1 MKKGGHW
8 NFWRNRSDLFTMKV
22 ENDIRGVIGVDI
34 SSILVSLVIVSNI
47 VFAIFIIFKE
57 RRDVGSTWA
66 WLLVLFFMPVLGF
79 ILYILLGMQSLKRER
94 LFQWEDLDK
103 VGIGNVYKKQLEQI
117 ESQRFEFRN
126 EAEKKHQDLIYM
138 LLKNNYAVLTENNA
152 VEIITDGREKFNK
165 LFADIA
171 NARSYVH
178 VQYYII
184 QNDKLGNQLIEL
196 LTEKAK
202 EGVTV
207 RVLYDD
213 LGSRRLTRSFFKK
226 YRKAGGQ
233 AEAFFP
239 SKLRFINL
247 RMNYRNHR
255 KLIVVDGEIAYI
267 GGFNVGDEYV
277 GLHKKFG
284 YWRDTHLRIEGPAVY
299 LIQTRFI
306 LDWNQ
311 ASRDYKIAYD
321 PDLFPRFAPKGEI
334 GVQIVTSGPVSM
346 YEHIKNGFL
355 KMIASA
361 KESIYIQTP
370 YFIPDASLMEAL
382 RIALLTRVQVN
393 IMIPDKSDHPF
404 IRWAS
409 LSHIGELLKSGA
421 NVYLYHKGFIHA
433 KSIVIDEEIA
443 SVGSANMDVRSFKL
457 NFEANAFLYD
467 ERLAKQLNDT
477 FREDMKVS
485 SLLTY
490 EQYLQRPLGIR
501 FKESISRLLSPIL

>member
-1 MKKGGHW
+1 M
-8 NFWRNRSDLFTMKV
+8 NIT
-22 ENDIRGVIGVDI
+22 
-34 SSILVSLVIVSNI
+34 SIFISLVMVSNI
-47 VFAIFIIFKE
+47 IFALIIIFKE
-57 RRDVGSTWA
+57 RRAVGSTWA

-103 VGIGNVYKKQLEQI
+103 VGIGEVYNNQLAQI
-117 ESQRFEFRN
+117 ESQRFVFRN
-126 EAEKKHQDLIYM
+126 EAEEKHKDLIYM
-138 LLKNNYAVLTENNA
+138 LLKNNYAILTENNA
-152 VEIITDGREKFNK
+152 VEIITDGIQKFEK
-165 LFADIA
+165 LFEDIK
-171 NARSYVH
+171 NARSYIH

-184 QNDKLGNQLIEL
+184 QNDQLGNRLINL
-196 LTEKAK
+196 LTQKAN
-202 EGVTV
+202 EGVVV

-213 LGSRRLTRSFFKK
+213 LGSRGIGRSFFKK
-226 YRKAGGQ
+226 FREAGGQ

-239 SKLRFINL
+239 SKLRYINL

-255 KLIVVDGEIAYI
+255 KFVVIDGEIGYI

-311 ASRDYKIAYD
+311 ASYEHKIAYD
-321 PDLFPRFAPKGEI
+321 PDLFPPFEAKGEI
-334 GVQIVTSGPVSM
+334 GVQIVTSGPVSQ

-355 KMIASA
+355 KMISAA
-361 KESIYIQTP
+361 KESIFIQTP
-370 YFIPDASLMEAL
+370 YFIPDASLMDAL
-382 RIALLTRVQVN
+382 RIALLTGVEVN

-409 LSHIGELLKSGA
+409 LAHIGELLKSGA
-421 NVYLYHKGFIHA
+421 KVYLYHKGFIHA
-433 KSIVIDEEIA
+433 KSIVIDEQIA
-443 SVGSANMDVRSFKL
+443 SVGTANMDVRSFKL

-467 ERLAKQLNDT
+467 DRLAKQLNDT

-490 EQYLQRPLGIR
+490 EKYLDRPIR
-501 FKESISRLLSPIL
+501 VQVKESISRLLSPIL

>member
-1 MKKGGHW
+1 MRFGYNESG
-8 NFWRNRSDLFTMKV
+8 
-22 ENDIRGVIGVDI
+22 IRFAGVIGMDI
-34 SSILVSLVIVSNI
+34 PSILISLVMISNLI
-47 VFAIFIIFKE
+47 FAIIMIFKE
-57 RRDVGSTWA
+57 RRDVGATWA
-66 WLLVLFFMPVLGF
+66 WLLVLFFVPVLGF
-79 ILYILLGMQSLKRER
+79 ILYILLGMQSLKREQ

-103 VGIGNVYKKQLEQI
+103 VGIGEVYNNQLAQLESGQF
-117 ESQRFEFRN
+117 QFRN

-138 LLKNNYAVLTENNA
+138 LLKNNYAILTENNA
-152 VEIITDGREKFNK
+152 VEIITDGREKFDK

-171 NARSYVH
+171 NARSYIH
-178 VQYYII
+178 IQYYII
-184 QNDKLGNQLIEL
+184 QNDSLGNRLIQA

-226 YRKAGGQ
+226 FREAGGQ

-255 KLIVVDGEIAYI
+255 KLIVIDGEIAYI

-311 ASRDYKIAYD
+311 ASAEHKIAYD
-321 PDLFPRFAPKGEI
+321 PDLFPPFAAKGEI
-334 GVQIVTSGPVSM
+334 GVQIVTSGPVSQ
-346 YEHIKNGFL
+346 YPHIKNGFL

-361 KESIYIQTP
+361 QKSIYIQTP
-370 YFIPDASLMEAL
+370 YFIPDTSLMDAL
-382 RIALLTRVQVN
+382 TIALLTGVEVN

-409 LSHIGELLKSGA
+409 LAHIGELLKCGA
-421 NVYLYHKGFIHA
+421 NVYLYNKGFIHA

-443 SVGSANMDVRSFKL
+443 SVGTANMDVRSFKL

-485 SLLTY
+485 TLLTY
-490 EQYLQRPLGIR
+490 EEYLQRPLNVR

>member
-1 MKKGGHW
+1 M
-8 NFWRNRSDLFTMKV
+8 
-22 ENDIRGVIGVDI
+22 DIP
-34 SSILVSLVIVSNI
+34 SILISLVMISNLI
-47 VFAIFIIFKE
+47 FAIIMIFKE
-57 RRDVGSTWA
+57 RRDVGATWA
-66 WLLVLFFMPVLGF
+66 WLLVLFFVPVLGF
-79 ILYILLGMQSLKRER
+79 ILYILLGMQSLKREQ

-103 VGIGNVYKKQLEQI
+103 VGIGEVYNNQLAQLESGQF
-117 ESQRFEFRN
+117 QFRN

-138 LLKNNYAVLTENNA
+138 LLKNNYAILTENNA
-152 VEIITDGREKFNK
+152 VEIITDGREKFDK

-171 NARSYVH
+171 NARSYIH
-178 VQYYII
+178 IQYYII
-184 QNDKLGNQLIEL
+184 QNDSLGNRLIQA

-226 YRKAGGQ
+226 FREAGGQ

-255 KLIVVDGEIAYI
+255 KLIVIDGEIAYI

-311 ASRDYKIAYD
+311 ASAEHKIAYD
-321 PDLFPRFAPKGEI
+321 PDLFPPFAAKGEI
-334 GVQIVTSGPVSM
+334 GVQIVTSGPVSQ
-346 YEHIKNGFL
+346 YPHIKNGFL

-361 KESIYIQTP
+361 QKSIYIQTP
-370 YFIPDASLMEAL
+370 YFIPDTSLMDAL
-382 RIALLTRVQVN
+382 TIALLTGVEVN

-409 LSHIGELLKSGA
+409 LAHIGELLKCGA
-421 NVYLYHKGFIHA
+421 NVYLYNKGFIHA

-443 SVGSANMDVRSFKL
+443 SVGTANMDVRSFKL

-485 SLLTY
+485 TLLTY
-490 EQYLQRPLGIR
+490 EEYLQRPLNVR